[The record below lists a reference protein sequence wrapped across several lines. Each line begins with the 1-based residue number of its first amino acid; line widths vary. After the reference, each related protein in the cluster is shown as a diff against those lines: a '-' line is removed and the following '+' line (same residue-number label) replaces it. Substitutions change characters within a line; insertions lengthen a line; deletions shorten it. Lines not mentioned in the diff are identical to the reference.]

1 VTPLQAFW
9 AHQKGMYIIQG
20 MTRELKTVCTPKTV
34 WFFVQNS
41 IFEILEKKTDRVFQ
55 FIN

>member
-34 WFFVQNS
+34 WFFVQNT
-41 IFEILEKKTDRVFQ
+41 IFEILEKKTERVFQ